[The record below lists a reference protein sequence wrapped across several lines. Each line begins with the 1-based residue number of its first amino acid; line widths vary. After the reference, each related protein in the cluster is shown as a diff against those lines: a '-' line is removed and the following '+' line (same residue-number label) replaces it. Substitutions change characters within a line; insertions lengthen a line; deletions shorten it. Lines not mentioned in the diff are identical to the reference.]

1 MPRLRVLVPA
11 SKRGWVSGAS
21 MSLLP
26 AGPLAAG
33 ALSAPLGPIIGWR
46 GLFALG
52 VLPALMAFVIRVWV
66 PESPRWLI
74 SKGRYEEARTSLAWA
89 LQLDPKEIS
98 LPASGPAPRQVS
110 WLELFKDPRSIA
122 ASCLTAISQSRL

>member
-1 MPRLRVLVPA
+1 
-11 SKRGWVSGAS
+11 

-33 ALSAPLGPIIGWR
+33 LFSAWLGPIIGWR

-74 SKGRYEEARTSLAWA
+74 GKGQLEEARRSLAWA
-89 LQLDPKEIS
+89 LQLDPKEIA
-98 LPASGPAPRQVS
+98 LPTALPAPRQTS
-110 WLELFKDPRSIA
+110 WLELFKYPRSIA
-122 ASCLTAISQSRL
+122 AACLTGLSQTGGVGLTL